1 MVSVF
6 VWAAWPAARLLL
18 EYVRVFVSITQA
30 ERVLIVPVHSIYRD
44 TDQRLGIFV
53 DVQNMFY
60 SAKSLH
66 QSKVDYGK
74 LLAELVTGRKLVR
87 AIAYVVQKPDVDQS
101 GFLEALRRAGYE
113 VRRKE
118 LALRDDG
125 STRGDWDVG
134 MTIDALSLAPKLD
147 TAVLVTGDGDFAL
160 LAEALKARG
169 CRVEVA
175 SFEQSTSNE
184 LMRCCDQFMPMGSEV
199 LFKEEKFMREREHR
213 EREYQEVEDESQP
226 EVPYDYVAEE

>member
-1 MVSVF
+1 
-6 VWAAWPAARLLL
+6 
-18 EYVRVFVSITQA
+18 
-30 ERVLIVPVHSIYRD
+30 
-44 TDQRLGIFV
+44 
-53 DVQNMFY
+53 MFY
-60 SAKSLH
+60 SAKSLY
-66 QSKVDYGK
+66 QSKVDYTK
-74 LLAELVTGRKLVR
+74 LLGELLTGRKLMR

-118 LALRDDG
+118 LAVRDDG

-134 MTIDALSLAPKLD
+134 MTIDTLSLAPKLD
-147 TAVLVTGDGDFAL
+147 TVVLVTGDGDFVL

-184 LMRCCDQFMPMGSEV
+184 LMRCCDQFIPIGADV
-199 LFKEEKFMREREHR
+199 LFKEDKFVREHQQR
-213 EREYQEVEDESQP
+213 EHHEVEQESEP
-226 EVPYDYVAEE
+226 EPPFDHPEEQSSGNVEP